1 MAHSSS
7 GLGRWPLT
15 SVTGVQ
21 IPYALQMWSV
31 YVIRSLKDSCCYVS
45 MSEDVSQRLKTHNS
59 GKVTSTK
66 SRRPFELATGNKILV
81 NEYFTNYIL
90 TSYVLKNETINVKED
105 LLCVKSGRVV
115 CFIMV
120 EFLVCYSESS
130 RNCLDL

>member
-15 SVTGVQ
+15 SVTGVR

-31 YVIRSLKDSCCYVS
+31 YVLRSLKDGRYYVG

-66 SRRPFELATGNKILV
+66 SRRPFELATYNKILV

-90 TSYVLKNETINVKED
+90 TS
-105 LLCVKSGRVV
+105 
-115 CFIMV
+115 
-120 EFLVCYSESS
+120 
-130 RNCLDL
+130 